1 LKLEPKLYQQ
11 APRPPQPP
19 PKAQGLAQ
27 KAASSALN
35 SIRPPDKGLWVYM
48 ALKQI
53 IVDSSLEIFEAE
65 VAGTADALQAILAL
79 EDTPSFSV
87 KAEQHKCVINIRDI
101 L

>member
-1 LKLEPKLYQQ
+1 
-11 APRPPQPP
+11 
-19 PKAQGLAQ
+19 
-27 KAASSALN
+27 
-35 SIRPPDKGLWVYM
+35 M

-87 KAEQHKCVINIRDI
+87 EAEQHKCVINIRDI